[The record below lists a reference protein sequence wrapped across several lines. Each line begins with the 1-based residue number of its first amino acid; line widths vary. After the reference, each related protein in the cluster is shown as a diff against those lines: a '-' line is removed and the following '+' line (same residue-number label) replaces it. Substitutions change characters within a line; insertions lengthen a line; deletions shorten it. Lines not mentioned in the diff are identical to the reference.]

1 MAVVV
6 ERSRLGCSASG
17 LAQSLVVVAAGSRHL
32 DWSVEAVALS
42 LLQCSSPRLV
52 HAVFHGAA
60 RGADALVDRAA
71 RRLGLPVRA
80 VPAEWSR
87 YGRSAGPR
95 RNAVMLQQAHALA
108 AARCAAAH
116 AVGVL
121 VVLFP
126 GGSGTASLRR
136 LASGSAGAVPVELAF
151 VSNTPA
157 TAAASTAGSSAPC
170 TSSLRPW
177 QGLRELATQG
187 SSQRSAVP

>member
-1 MAVVV
+1 MSVVV

-60 RGADALVDRAA
+60 RGADELVDRAA

-80 VPAEWSR
+80 VPAQWSR

-95 RNAVMLQQAHALA
+95 RNQLMLQQAQALA
-108 AARCAAAH
+108 GAHSTAAH

-121 VVLFP
+121 VLLFP
-126 GGSGTASLRR
+126 GGAGTASLRR
-136 LASGSAGAVPVELAF
+136 LACSAVGAVPVELAC
-151 VSNTPA
+151 VRHSPQ
-157 TAAASTAGSSAPC
+157 P
-170 TSSLRPW
+170 
-177 QGLRELATQG
+177 ELL
-187 SSQRSAVP
+187 

>member
-6 ERSRLGCSASG
+6 ELSPLGHQSSD

-32 DWSVEAVALS
+32 DWSVEVVALS

-80 VPAEWSR
+80 VPAQWSR

-95 RNAVMLQQAHALA
+95 RNGLMLEQAQALA
-108 AARCAAAH
+108 EARSTAAH

-121 VVLFP
+121 VLLFP
-126 GGSGTASLRR
+126 GGAGTASLRR
-136 LASGSAGAVPVELAF
+136 LACCAGGAVPVELAC
-151 VSNTPA
+151 VRH
-157 TAAASTAGSSAPC
+157 
-170 TSSLRPW
+170 SL
-177 QGLRELATQG
+177 QSELL
-187 SSQRSAVP
+187 

>member
-1 MAVVV
+1 MSVVV
-6 ERSRLGCSASG
+6 DRSRLGCSASG

-80 VPAEWSR
+80 VPAQWSR

-95 RNAVMLQQAHALA
+95 RNQLMLQQAHALA
-108 AARCAAAH
+108 TARSTAAH

-121 VVLFP
+121 VLLFP
-126 GGSGTASLRR
+126 GGAGTASLRR

-151 VSNTPA
+151 VSHTPA
-157 TAAASTAGSSAPC
+157 AAAVSTAGSSAPG

-177 QGLRELATQG
+177 QGLRELATKG
-187 SSQRSAVP
+187 ASQRSAVP